1 MCLKI
6 LRVYSTNIMPGKF
19 VIAEFDSI
27 AWSTVTSANNTV
39 SEIFFMVSG
48 EMLRVQ
54 TYQKIKSG
62 LLGAYIN
69 YNDKHFQ
76 NIYVM
81 INTVLGILN
90 QLSDTFLS
98 LKIYLTK
105 ILKLRLRK
113 VKSFIQGHTAIKWQS
128 QDSYPGLLVSN
139 AQALSIKSNIH
150 LLSSTSACQHA
161 F

>member
-1 MCLKI
+1 MCLKT
-6 LRVYSTNIMPGKF
+6 LRVYSTNIMSGKF

-62 LLGAYIN
+62 LPGAYIN
-69 YNDKHFQ
+69 YNGKHFQ

-128 QDSYPGLLVSN
+128 QDSYPSLPVSN
-139 AQALSIKSNIH
+139 AQALSIKSKVH
-150 LLSSTSACQHA
+150 LLSSTSAC
-161 F
+161 